1 MADQTE
7 SQQQKLVADE
17 VLKNR
22 LLIEAASEGILA
34 HEGGVILA
42 VNRALVE
49 IVRADGE
56 DELIGSNSF
65 NLIAEEEHPRVME
78 YVTTGYDKPYETIAV
93 RLDGSRFPALLTVRQ
108 ISLEGHSIRTITV
121 RDLTEQKE
129 VEDTIRAQ
137 SQALMEM
144 STPAIRIWD
153 GMLLMPLVGAID
165 TARSQQISTT
175 MLEAIANSDTRV
187 AILDV
192 TGVPNIDTSVARYI
206 LQAVSGAKI
215 LGAEVIVSGFSPEA
229 AQTLA
234 QLGVDFSTLRTS
246 GSLKAAMQRAFEMI
260 QSSM

>member
-1 MADQTE
+1 MGDRPELQQQELMADE
-7 SQQQKLVADE
+7 A
-17 VLKNR
+17 LKNK
-22 LLIEAASEGILA
+22 LLVEAANEGIMF
-34 HEGGVILA
+34 HENGIILA
-42 VNRALVE
+42 TNNALVE
-49 IVRADGE
+49 MIGT
-56 DELIGSNSF
+56 DELVGSNAF
-65 NLIAEEEHPRVME
+65 NYLAEEDHQRIKE
-78 YVTTGYDKPYETIAV
+78 YVATGYDKPYETTIV
-93 RLDGSRFPALLTVRQ
+93 RVDGSRFPALLAVRQ
-108 ISLEGHSIRTITV
+108 IALEGHSIRTITV

-165 TARSQQISTT
+165 TARSQQITTT
-175 MLEAIANSDTRV
+175 MLETIANSDTRV

-215 LGAEVIVSGFSPEA
+215 LGADVIVSGFSPDA

-234 QLGVDFSTLRTS
+234 QLGVDFSSLRTS
-246 GSLKAAMQRAFEMI
+246 GSLKAAMQAAFDMLGGR
-260 QSSM
+260 